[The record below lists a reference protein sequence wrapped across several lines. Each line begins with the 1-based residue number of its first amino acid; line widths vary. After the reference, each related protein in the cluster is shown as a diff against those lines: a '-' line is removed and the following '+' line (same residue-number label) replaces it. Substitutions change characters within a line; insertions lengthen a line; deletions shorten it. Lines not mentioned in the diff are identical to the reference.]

1 MLRAAV
7 LATTLLL
14 ALAACESEEP
24 AKNAEPDATA
34 IETGLAGLFAGDHPG
49 DRETEDGRCF
59 AAELTELTTPE
70 ELQRAGVLDAS
81 YDVMAELPSLPEDV
95 AQAWVD
101 AQFACTDFVEAS
113 TRAQEK
119 VTKGQL
125 DAEAYAAC
133 LRAALSEEQVRSATV
148 ASLTG
153 DWESPEV
160 AELTTAQTSCAESA

>member
-24 AKNAEPDATA
+24 ADDAEPDTTA
-34 IETGLAGLFAGDHPG
+34 IENGLAQLFAGDHPG
-49 DRETEDGRCF
+49 DRETKDGRCF
-59 AAELTELTTPE
+59 AAELIQLTTPD
-70 ELQRAGVLDAS
+70 ELRRAGVLDAS
-81 YDVMAELPSLPEDV
+81 YDVVEELPTLPEDV

-119 VTKGQL
+119 VTKGDL
-125 DAEAYAAC
+125 DALAYSAC
-133 LRAALSEEQVRSATV
+133 LRQALSEDQVRSATV

-160 AELTTAQTSCAESA
+160 AELTSAQTACAEGG